1 MSSEFESFADGS
13 FAALISSKSAVLP
26 ESGSGSN
33 MRTLGEEREHSA
45 TVLIY
50 RLHTGSMR
58 R

>member
-26 ESGSGSN
+26 GSGSGSN

-50 RLHTGSMR
+50 RLHTGSMKR
-58 R
+58 